1 MTRLPID
8 PTAAKSTKWQAGVE
22 SPGIGRRAM
31 TTGLLI
37 SIRSL
42 AELHAIVDLAV
53 DVIDF
58 KEPRLGAL
66 TATDPSLWARAVE
79 CVVGDQKL
87 SAALG
92 ECDTALA
99 LASLVPARFAYA
111 KAGPAAVESTQQLTH
126 HWTQLRLR
134 LPESVELVAVAY
146 ADHQSA
152 QCPDPESIFAA
163 AQASGIKTW
172 LLDTF
177 GKADRQGV
185 VDHIATEQFRR
196 IRTMADHA
204 QAQWVLAGSI
214 RIDDAIRLASHAIR
228 PDLFGVRGD
237 VCDTAREGNV
247 VSEKVVRWLETVRSF
262 TDDHHHGDDH
272 DGSQGKAGVRRNTPG
287 RR

>member
-8 PTAAKSTKWQAGVE
+8 PTAAKSTKWPAGVE
-22 SPGIGRRAM
+22 SSEIGRRAVE
-31 TTGLLI
+31 TGLLI
-37 SIRSL
+37 SIRSI

-58 KEPRLGAL
+58 KEPRLGPLA
-66 TATDPSLWARAVE
+66 AADPTLWAHAVE
-79 CVVGDQKL
+79 RVAGDQKL

-99 LASLVPARFAYA
+99 LASRVPARFAYA
-111 KAGPAAVESTQQLTH
+111 KAGPAAVESTHQLSQ
-126 HWTQLRLR
+126 HWAQLRQR

-146 ADHQSA
+146 ADHRNA
-152 QCPDPESIFAA
+152 KCPDPESIFAA

-185 VDHIATEQFRR
+185 VEHISTEQFKR
-196 IRTMADHA
+196 IRAMADHA

-247 VSEKVVRWLETVRSF
+247 VAEKVLRWLQTVRSF
-262 TDDHHHGDDH
+262 TDGHHQGDNRE
-272 DGSQGKAGVRRNTPG
+272 GS
-287 RR
+287 